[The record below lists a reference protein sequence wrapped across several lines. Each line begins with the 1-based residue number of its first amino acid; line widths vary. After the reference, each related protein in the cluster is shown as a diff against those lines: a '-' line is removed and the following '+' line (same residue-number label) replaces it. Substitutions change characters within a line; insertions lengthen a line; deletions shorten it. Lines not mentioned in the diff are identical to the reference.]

1 MKEKRY
7 SIGDKVIQ
15 INNLRLVLNDPE
27 KYELKKFICEVQ
39 EIHFRADSVHY
50 RLNNHGLHEGK
61 NLVLAADIKNAL
73 LEIIVG
79 QMEWLLSEEVQG
91 VSAL

>member
-1 MKEKRY
+1 MKEKKY

-15 INNLRLVLNDPE
+15 INNLQLVLAKPKEHN
-27 KYELKKFICEVQ
+27 LKKFVCEVQ